1 MEGAPD
7 GVIGPATLEAVR
19 AYQRAKTLPVD
30 GFPSLTVLKML
41 RAEAPR
47 PVPPP
52 EGQTGSI
59 GEAQAPASVGAQAP
73 NEAAT
78 QAPSGAPPAKAA
90 EGQPAG
96 AAPAAESGGGQPA
109 DTGQN

>member
-1 MEGAPD
+1 M
-7 GVIGPATLEAVR
+7 TL
-19 AYQRAKTLPVD
+19 
-30 GFPSLTVLKML
+30 LKML

-59 GEAQAPASVGAQAP
+59 GEAQATDDAGP
-73 NEAAT
+73 
-78 QAPSGAPPAKAA
+78 QAPSGAPPAKAV

-96 AAPAAESGGGQPA
+96 AAQPA
-109 DTGQN
+109 EGGAGQTPDTGQN